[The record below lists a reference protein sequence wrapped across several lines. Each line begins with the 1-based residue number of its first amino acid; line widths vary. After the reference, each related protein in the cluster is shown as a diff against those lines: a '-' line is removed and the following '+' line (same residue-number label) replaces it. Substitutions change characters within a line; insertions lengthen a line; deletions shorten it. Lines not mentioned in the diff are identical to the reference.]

1 MKSLPPEGL
10 WISPEGKRIRVVEHL
25 ITIAHYP
32 EKFGGTKRQV
42 EGKSISELRAIAD
55 GLIRE
60 GWVRYRHF
68 GDSYNFEVVNAK
80 RKIETIEDVL
90 TLVGAYG
97 PERVF
102 IAQAE
107 PRKEFVGTVE
117 DVYERRI
124 FGYQE
129 NPKGKNRWRF
139 T

>member
-1 MKSLPPEGL
+1 MKGLPPEGL
-10 WISPEGKRIRVVEHL
+10 WISPQGKRIRVIEHL
-25 ITIAHYP
+25 ITIAQFP
-32 EKFGGTKRQV
+32 EKFGGTQKDVQ
-42 EGKSISELRAIAD
+42 GKSIEQLRAIAD

-68 GDSYNFEVVNAK
+68 GDSYNFEVSNAK
-80 RKIETIEDVL
+80 KKIETIEDVL

-107 PRKEFVGTVE
+107 PRKELVGTVE
-117 DVYERRI
+117 DVFERRI

-129 NPKGKNRWRF
+129 NPRKSRWRF

>member
-1 MKSLPPEGL
+1 MKGLPPEGL
-10 WISPEGKRIRVVEHL
+10 WISPEGKKIRVVEHL

-32 EKFGGTKRQV
+32 EKFGITDRQV
-42 EGKSISELRAIAD
+42 EGKSISQLREIAD
-55 GLIRE
+55 DLIRD

-90 TLVGAYG
+90 TLVDAYTL
-97 PERVF
+97 EKVY

-107 PRKEFVGTVE
+107 PRKDFTGTVE
-117 DVYERRI
+117 DVFERRI

-129 NPKGKNRWRF
+129 NPKRKNRWRF

>member
-1 MKSLPPEGL
+1 MKRLPPEGL
-10 WISPEGKRIRVVEHL
+10 WISPEGKRIPVVEHL
-25 ITIAHYP
+25 ITIAQFP
-32 EKFGGTKRQV
+32 EKFGGTHAAVQGASV
-42 EGKSISELRAIAD
+42 EQLREIAD
-55 GLIRE
+55 GLIRD

-80 RKIETIEDVL
+80 KKIETIEDVL

-107 PRKEFVGTVE
+107 PRKELVGTVD
-117 DVYERRI
+117 DVFERRI

-129 NPKGKNRWRF
+129 NPRRNRWRF

>member
-10 WISPEGKRIRVVEHL
+10 WISPSGKKIRVIEHL
-25 ITIAHYP
+25 ITISQYP
-32 EKFGGTKRQV
+32 EKFGLTHGEV
-42 EGKSISELRAIAD
+42 EGLTIGELRELAD
-55 GLIRE
+55 VLIMG

-80 RKIETIEDVL
+80 KKIKTIEDIL
-90 TLVGAYG
+90 ALVGGYG

-107 PRKEFVGTVE
+107 PRKEFVGTVD
-117 DVYERRI
+117 DVFERRI

-129 NPKGKNRWRF
+129 NPSRNRWRF

>member
-1 MKSLPPEGL
+1 MKKLPPEGL
-10 WISPEGKRIRVVEHL
+10 WISPGGKRIHVVEHL

-32 EKFGGTKRQV
+32 EKFGLSGEDVRNRTI
-42 EGKSISELRAIAD
+42 GELRDIAD
-55 GLIRE
+55 TLIRS
-60 GWVRYRHF
+60 GWIRYRHF

-80 RKIETIEDVL
+80 DEIKAIEDVL

-102 IAQAE
+102 ISQAE

-117 DVYERRI
+117 DVFERGI
-124 FGYQE
+124 FGYQG
-129 NPKGKNRWRF
+129 NPRRNRWRF